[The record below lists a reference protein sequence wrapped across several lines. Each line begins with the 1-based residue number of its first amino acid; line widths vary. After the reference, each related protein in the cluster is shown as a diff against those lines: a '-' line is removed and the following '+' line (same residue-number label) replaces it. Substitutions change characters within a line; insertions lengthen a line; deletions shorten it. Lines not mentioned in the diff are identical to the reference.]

1 MIVLVNSLLRLLEV
15 SVATSFLILPLCLA
29 SRRINR
35 RYGAKWKY
43 YIWLLLAVRLMIP
56 FNLPTVN
63 GFSILP
69 DWSQRQQ
76 VQTLKQP
83 IQPPADTGSQPETV
97 QEQEQQAY
105 EPSVSIDGTEEKA
118 NTQPVAIL
126 NVADIAAIAWCVGFC
141 VFSVF
146 QLYVYYTFRRRI
158 FMDGSVCENNRIHE
172 IVAQTGNAIG
182 LRQTI
187 PVIVSHKTNSP
198 MIFGIFRPVLVIPR
212 EDYSSTEL
220 NMIVRHELTHC
231 KRHDIAFK
239 MLLTA
244 VNALHWFN
252 PIVYLMVHEAN
263 ADIEL
268 CCDADVLR
276 NADAVQRKA
285 YAESILS
292 SMAHMKGLVP
302 VSTCFCHGSI
312 GKMKERF
319 ENIIYTGKRRSGIV
333 LLVAASVMSVLLG
346 IFVSCGNDLHSETS
360 NQSDEQIVIG
370 WIPERSYFSDYQ
382 INQDKIQIAY
392 SVCLFNETED
402 PVDISIS
409 FIFRKKDLKGWLQY
423 ESLYFAEDENGESYV
438 TIKPMTTDNYTL
450 YFEGTYLGGTVNKE
464 LFPDDIIM
472 VVKDSDN
479 IMPIVE
485 TAGLELVDI
494 QKIPDMPYP
503 AEGDYLTLH
512 EALYAF
518 NYARSRIYADMMK
531 QSEEERGEPVYL
543 APYGGFAVDSR
554 TYFGSGVPCEEWKNN
569 HWHLPF
575 HSETND
581 YEFWQSPLRPVW
593 GIIVKPPSEVPG
605 YTETIYVDAQ
615 TGDMYND
622 SKQGGYYPSPYL
634 DRSEYARILHD
645 ERTQNQTTS
654 TTTTAAEQNK
664 GATKETAAEQNKGAT
679 KVTAAEQ
686 NKGTTKETA
695 AEQNKGT
702 TKERTS
708 KQNTTVA
715 SSVNK
720 EISDQ
725 ELVTIRDFL
734 PNIYIDVKY
743 ATADNFTGQII
754 YDFSEPS
761 LRYGTVKKLMA
772 VQKELNG
779 LGYSL
784 KVWDAYRPI
793 EAQMK
798 LWEICPDPA
807 YVSDPSKGY
816 SGHCRGNTIDVTL
829 VTIDGKEIKMPS
841 GYDEFSALADR
852 DYSDVSSAAAKN
864 AKLLESVMK
873 KHGFKG
879 YQAEWWHYTDT
890 VSYRVVK

>member
-172 IVAQTGNAIG
+172 IVDQTGNAIG
-182 LRQTI
+182 LRQKI
-187 PVIVSHKTNSP
+187 PVIVSPKANSP
-198 MIFGIFRPVLVIPR
+198 MILGIFRPVLVIPR
-212 EDYSSTEL
+212 KDYSSAER

-239 MLLTA
+239 TLLTA

-252 PIVYLMVHEAN
+252 PLVYLMVHEAN

-292 SMAHMKGLVP
+292 SMEHEKGFVP
-302 VSTCFCHGSI
+302 VSSCFSNGGI
-312 GKMKERF
+312 NKMKERL
-319 ENIIYTGKRRSGIV
+319 ENIVDNGKRRSGVV
-333 LLVAASVMSVLLG
+333 LFVATVVLSVLLG
-346 IFVSCGNDLHSETS
+346 TFVSCGNDVHSQDGATV
-360 NQSDEQIVIG
+360 SDSSAKV
-370 WIPERSYFSDYQ
+370 
-382 INQDKIQIAY
+382 
-392 SVCLFNETED
+392 
-402 PVDISIS
+402 
-409 FIFRKKDLKGWLQY
+409 
-423 ESLYFAEDENGESYV
+423 
-438 TIKPMTTDNYTL
+438 
-450 YFEGTYLGGTVNKE
+450 
-464 LFPDDIIM
+464 
-472 VVKDSDN
+472 SDN

-485 TAGLELVDI
+485 TAGLELADI
-494 QKIPDMPYP
+494 EKIPDMPYP
-503 AEGDYLTLH
+503 AQGDYLTLH

-664 GATKETAAEQNKGAT
+664 GA
-679 KVTAAEQ
+679 
-686 NKGTTKETA
+686 TKETA

-864 AKLLESVMK
+864 ASLLESVMK

>member
-1 MIVLVNSLLRLLEV
+1 MTVLINRLLDLLEV
-15 SVATSFLILPLCLA
+15 SIATSFLILPLCLA
-29 SRRINR
+29 SGIINR

-56 FNLPTVN
+56 FNLPVVN
-63 GFSILP
+63 GFSIFP
-69 DWSQRQQ
+69 DLSQRQQ
-76 VQTLKQP
+76 VQTQEQP
-83 IQPPADTGSQPETV
+83 IQHQADAGSQTETV
-97 QEQEQQAY
+97 QEQAQPISDA
-105 EPSVSIDGTEEKA
+105 PVSIDGTEEKTEA
-118 NTQPVAIL
+118 QPAFVL
-126 NVADIAAIAWCVGFC
+126 NVAVIAAFVWCIGFC
-141 VFSVF
+141 VFSTY
-146 QLYVYYTFRRRI
+146 QLCAYYAFRRGI
-158 FMDGSVCENNRIHE
+158 FMDGRACENNSIHE
-172 IVAQTGNAIG
+172 LVVRTGNAIG

-252 PIVYLMVHEAN
+252 PFVYLMVHEAN

-292 SMAHMKGLVP
+292 SMEREKGFVP

-333 LLVAASVMSVLLG
+333 LLVAALVMSVLLG
-346 IFVSCGNDLHSETS
+346 IFVSCGKDVNAQAD
-360 NQSDEQIVIG
+360 NQPDEQVVIG

-382 INQDKIQIAY
+382 INQDKIKIAY

-402 PVDISIS
+402 PVNVSIS
-409 FIFRKKDLKGWLQY
+409 FAFRKKDVKGWLQY
-423 ESLYFAEDENGESYV
+423 ESLYFTEDENGESYV

-494 QKIPDMPYP
+494 EKIPDMPYP

-622 SKQGGYYPSPYL
+622 SKSGGYYPSPYL

-645 ERTQNQTTS
+645 EKMQDNTTS
-654 TTTTAAEQNK
+654 TSETTEKQNK
-664 GATKETAAEQNKGAT
+664 GTTKERT
-679 KVTAAEQ
+679 AEQ
-686 NKGTTKETA
+686 NKGTTKEHTA
-695 AEQNKGT
+695 
-702 TKERTS
+702 
-708 KQNTTVA
+708 KQNTTAA
-715 SSVNK
+715 SSINK

-754 YDFSEPS
+754 YDFNEPS

-807 YVSDPSKGY
+807 YVSDPRKGY

-829 VTIDGKEIKMPS
+829 VTTDGKEIKMPS

-864 AKLLESVMK
+864 ASLLESVMK

>member
-182 LRQTI
+182 LRQKI
-187 PVIVSHKTNSP
+187 PVIVSPKANSP
-198 MIFGIFRPVLVIPR
+198 MILGIFRPVLVIPR
-212 EDYSSTEL
+212 KDYSSAER

-239 MLLTA
+239 TLLTA

-252 PIVYLMVHEAN
+252 PLVYLMVHEAN

-292 SMAHMKGLVP
+292 SMEHEKGFVP
-302 VSTCFCHGSI
+302 VSSCFSNGGI
-312 GKMKERF
+312 NKMKERL
-319 ENIIYTGKRRSGIV
+319 ENIVDNGKRRSGIV
-333 LLVAASVMSVLLG
+333 LLITATVMSVLLG
-346 IFVSCGNDLHSETS
+346 TFVSCGNDVHSQDGATV
-360 NQSDEQIVIG
+360 SDSSAKV
-370 WIPERSYFSDYQ
+370 
-382 INQDKIQIAY
+382 
-392 SVCLFNETED
+392 
-402 PVDISIS
+402 
-409 FIFRKKDLKGWLQY
+409 
-423 ESLYFAEDENGESYV
+423 
-438 TIKPMTTDNYTL
+438 
-450 YFEGTYLGGTVNKE
+450 
-464 LFPDDIIM
+464 
-472 VVKDSDN
+472 SDN

-485 TAGLELVDI
+485 TAGLELADI
-494 QKIPDMPYP
+494 EKIPDMPYP
-503 AEGDYLTLH
+503 AQGDYLTLH

-531 QSEEERGEPVYL
+531 QLEEERAESVYL
-543 APYGGFAVDSR
+543 YTYSDCKAAKCGF
-554 TYFGSGVPCEEWKNN
+554 FGSGTPCKEWKEN

-575 HSETND
+575 HSSDEKFMKSSKQPAWAVT
-581 YEFWQSPLRPVW
+581 
-593 GIIVKPPSEVPG
+593 VKPHSEA
-605 YTETIYVDAQ
+605 ENAAEIIWIDAQ

-622 SKQGGYYPSPYL
+622 TNSGGYYPSPYL

-654 TTTTAAEQNK
+654 TTTTAATQK
-664 GATKETAAEQNKGAT
+664 TTA
-679 KVTAAEQ
+679 
-686 NKGTTKETA
+686 
-695 AEQNKGT
+695 
-702 TKERTS
+702 
-708 KQNTTVA
+708 A

-725 ELVTIRDFL
+725 ELVTIRDSI

-743 ATADNFTGQII
+743 ATSDNFTGQVI

-761 LRYGTVKKLMA
+761 LRYGTMKKLMK
-772 VQKELNG
+772 VQKELNKR
-779 LGYSL
+779 GYSL
-784 KVWDAYRPI
+784 KVWDAYRQI
-793 EAQMK
+793 EAQLK

-807 YVSDPSKGY
+807 YVSDPNKGY

-829 VTIDGKEIKMPS
+829 VTADGKELEMPS

-864 AKLLESVMK
+864 AELLESVMK

>member
-1 MIVLVNSLLRLLEV
+1 MTVLINRLLDLLEV
-15 SVATSFLILPLCLA
+15 SIATSFLILPLCLA
-29 SRRINR
+29 SRSLNK
-35 RYGAKWKY
+35 RYAPKWKY

-56 FNLPTVN
+56 FNLPAVN
-63 GFSILP
+63 GFSIFP
-69 DWSQRQQ
+69 DLSQRQQ
-76 VQTLKQP
+76 VQTQEQP
-83 IQPPADTGSQPETV
+83 IQHQADADSQTETV
-97 QEQEQQAY
+97 QEQAQQTY
-105 EPSVSIDGTEEKA
+105 EPSASIDVTEEIIDA
-118 NTQPVAIL
+118 QPAFAL
-126 NVADIAAIAWCVGFC
+126 NVAVIAAFVWCIGFC
-141 VFSVF
+141 VFSTY
-146 QLYVYYTFRRRI
+146 QLCAYYAFRRGI
-158 FMDGSVCENNRIHE
+158 LMDGRACENNSIHE
-172 IVAQTGNAIG
+172 LVVRTGNAIG

-450 YFEGTYLGGTVNKE
+450 CFEGTYLGGTVNKE

-494 QKIPDMPYP
+494 EKIPDMPYP

-575 HSETND
+575 HSETDD

-593 GIIVKPPSEVPG
+593 GIIVKTPSEVPD
-605 YTETIYVDAQ
+605 YMETIYVDAQ

-645 ERTQNQTTS
+645 EELEKNAIS
-654 TTTTAAEQNK
+654 TTKTTATQK
-664 GATKETAAEQNKGAT
+664 
-679 KVTAAEQ
+679 
-686 NKGTTKETA
+686 TTT
-695 AEQNKGT
+695 
-702 TKERTS
+702 
-708 KQNTTVA
+708 A

-890 VSYRVVK
+890 VNYRVVK

>member
-1 MIVLVNSLLRLLEV
+1 MLINLLLRLLEV
-15 SVATSFLILPLCLA
+15 SIATSFLIPPLCLA
-29 SRRINR
+29 SRSINR

-43 YIWLLLAVRLMIP
+43 YIWLLLAVRLMVP
-56 FNLPTVN
+56 FNLPAVN

-83 IQPPADTGSQPETV
+83 IQHQSDTGRQTETA
-97 QEQEQQAY
+97 QGQEQQIY
-105 EPSVSIDGTEEKA
+105 ESPVSIDVTEEKIDAPPAAAPSVSD
-118 NTQPVAIL
+118 V
-126 NVADIAAIAWCVGFC
+126 AAIVWCVGFC
-141 VFSVF
+141 VFSAY
-146 QLYVYYTFRRRI
+146 QLCVYYGFRRGI
-158 FMDGSVCENNRIHE
+158 FVDGKKCENNSIRE
-172 IVAQTGNAIG
+172 LVVKTSNALG
-182 LRQTI
+182 LRRTM
-187 PVIVSHKTNSP
+187 PVIVSRKANSP
-198 MIFGIFRPVLVIPR
+198 MILGIFRPVLVIPR
-212 EDYSSTEL
+212 EDYSSAEL

-252 PIVYLMVHEAN
+252 PFVYLMAHEAN

-276 NADAVQRKA
+276 NADSVQRLA
-285 YAESILS
+285 YAESILT
-292 SMAHMKGLVP
+292 SMEREKGFVP
-302 VSTCFCHGSI
+302 VSTCFSNGGI
-312 GKMKERF
+312 NKMKERL
-319 ENIIYTGKRRSGIV
+319 ENIVDNGKRRSGIV
-333 LLVAASVMSVLLG
+333 LLITATVMSVLLG
-346 IFVSCGNDLHSETS
+346 TFVSCGNDVDLQDGSIV
-360 NQSDEQIVIG
+360 SD
-370 WIPERSYFSDYQ
+370 SS
-382 INQDKIQIAY
+382 A
-392 SVCLFNETED
+392 
-402 PVDISIS
+402 
-409 FIFRKKDLKGWLQY
+409 
-423 ESLYFAEDENGESYV
+423 
-438 TIKPMTTDNYTL
+438 
-450 YFEGTYLGGTVNKE
+450 
-464 LFPDDIIM
+464 
-472 VVKDSDN
+472 KDSAN

-494 QKIPDMPYP
+494 EKIPDMPYP

-512 EALYAF
+512 EAIYAF
-518 NYARSRIYADMMK
+518 NYARSRIYAGTMK
-531 QSEEERGEPVYL
+531 LPEEERAESVYL

-554 TYFGSGVPCEEWKNN
+554 TYFGSGVPCEEWKSN

-575 HSETND
+575 HSETDD

-593 GIIVKPPSEVPG
+593 GIIVKPPSEVRD

-654 TTTTAAEQNK
+654 TTKTTAKQK
-664 GATKETAAEQNKGAT
+664 TTA
-679 KVTAAEQ
+679 
-686 NKGTTKETA
+686 
-695 AEQNKGT
+695 
-702 TKERTS
+702 
-708 KQNTTVA
+708 A

-725 ELVTIRDFL
+725 ELVTIRDYIA
-734 PNIYIDVKY
+734 NIYTDVKY
-743 ATADNFTGQII
+743 ATADNFTGQVI

-761 LRYGTVKKLMA
+761 LRYGTMKKLMK
-772 VQKELNG
+772 VQKELNK

-793 EAQMK
+793 EAQLK
-798 LWEICPDPA
+798 LWEICPNPA

-829 VTIDGKEIKMPS
+829 VTTDGKEMEMPS

-864 AKLLESVMK
+864 AELLESVMK

-879 YQAEWWHYTDT
+879 YSAEWWHYTDT
-890 VSYRVVK
+890 VSYNVVK

>member
-1 MIVLVNSLLRLLEV
+1 MLVNSLLRLFEI
-15 SVATSFLILPLCLA
+15 SIATSFLILPLCLV

-56 FNLPTVN
+56 VNLPAVN
-63 GFSILP
+63 GFSLLP
-69 DWSQRQQ
+69 DLSQRQQ
-76 VQTLKQP
+76 IQTQEQP
-83 IQPPADTGSQPETV
+83 IQSQAHTGSQPETV
-97 QEQEQQAY
+97 PSQSQEQEQPIS
-105 EPSVSIDGTEEKA
+105 EPPYSIDGTEEVMDD
-118 NTQPVAIL
+118 QPTAIM
-126 NVADIAAIAWCVGFC
+126 NVADIAAIVWCVGFC

-146 QLYVYYTFRRRI
+146 QLYVYYAFRRGI
-158 FMDGSVCENNRIHE
+158 FVDGRKCENNSIHE
-172 IVAQTGNAIG
+172 LVVSTSHAIG

-187 PVIVSHKTNSP
+187 PVIVSRKVNSP
-198 MIFGIFRPVLVIPR
+198 MILGIFRPVLVIPR
-212 EDYSSTEL
+212 EDYSSAEC

-239 MLLTA
+239 LLLTA
-244 VNALHWFN
+244 INALHWFN
-252 PIVYLMVHEAN
+252 PFVYLMVREAN

-276 NADAVQRKA
+276 NADSVQRKA
-285 YAESILS
+285 YANSILT
-292 SMAHMKGLVP
+292 SMEREKGFVP
-302 VSTCFCHGSI
+302 VSTCFSNGGI
-312 GKMKERF
+312 KKMKERL
-319 ENIIYTGKRRSGIV
+319 ENIVDNGNRRSGIV
-333 LLVAASVMSVLLG
+333 LLAVTIVMSVLLG
-346 IFVSCGNDLHSETS
+346 AFVSCGNDLHAETG
-360 NQSDEQIVIG
+360 NQSDEQVVIG
-370 WIPERSYFSDYQ
+370 WIPEKSYFSDYQ
-382 INQDKIQIAY
+382 INEDKVQIAY

-423 ESLYFAEDENGESYV
+423 ESLYFAEDENGERYI

-464 LFPDDIIM
+464 LFTDEIMM

-479 IMPIVE
+479 ILPIVK

-494 QKIPDMPYP
+494 EKIPDMPYP
-503 AEGDYLTLH
+503 AEGGYLTLH
-512 EALYAF
+512 EALYAV
-518 NYARSRIYADMMK
+518 NYAKSRIYAGTMK
-531 QSEEERGEPVYL
+531 LSEEEHADSVYL
-543 APYGGFAVDSR
+543 YTYSDCKAAECGF
-554 TYFGSGVPCEEWKNN
+554 FGSGTPCKEWTEN

-575 HSETND
+575 HSTDE
-581 YEFWQSPLRPVW
+581 ELMKSSKRPAWAVT
-593 GIIVKPPSEVPG
+593 VKLHSEVEND
-605 YTETIYVDAQ
+605 TEIIWIDAQ

-622 SKQGGYYPSPYL
+622 TNSGGYYPSPYL

-645 ERTQNQTTS
+645 EEMKQSATS
-654 TTTTAAEQNK
+654 TTITYAAQKPTA
-664 GATKETAAEQNKGAT
+664 
-679 KVTAAEQ
+679 
-686 NKGTTKETA
+686 
-695 AEQNKGT
+695 
-702 TKERTS
+702 
-708 KQNTTVA
+708 A

-725 ELVTIRDFL
+725 ELVTIRDYI
-734 PNIYIDVKY
+734 PNLYIDVKY
-743 ATADNFTGQII
+743 ATTDNFTGQVI

-761 LRYGTVKKLMA
+761 LRYGTMKKLMK
-772 VQKELNG
+772 VQKELNKR
-779 LGYSL
+779 GYSL

-793 EAQMK
+793 EAQLK

-829 VTIDGKEIKMPS
+829 VTADGKELEMPS

-864 AKLLESVMK
+864 AELLESVMK